1 MKFAFAAAATL
12 ASGSRMGPYPGYK
25 GPMKVAGGVNAYLA
39 ESGDAYLNYNLKG
52 LDLACKTPPE
62 GVANACGIHIH
73 EGKTCDDA
81 DSVGGHY
88 YDGDSISEDP
98 WSPVTYQASADGTSK
113 GKTSAG
119 IGAGQDID
127 GRAIVVH
134 DKTGARVACAL
145 IEGKLE
151 SSVTLV

>member
-1 MKFAFAAAATL
+1 
-12 ASGSRMGPYPGYK
+12 MGRLREGNVCPYPGYT
-25 GPMKVAGGVNAYLA
+25 GDLNVEGRVDAYLA
-39 ESGDAYLNYNLKG
+39 KSGNAYVTYTLMG
-52 LDLACKTPPE
+52 LEDACKTTPE

-88 YDGDSISEDP
+88 YDSDSISEDP

-119 IGAGQDID
+119 IGAGQDIN
-127 GRAIVVH
+127 G
-134 DKTGARVACAL
+134 
-145 IEGKLE
+145 
-151 SSVTLV
+151 